1 MANIAIFSK
10 NPDSHLSENI
20 PTTHY
25 REIKSIERPPNTF
38 DSGYTQ

>member
-20 PTTHY
+20 PTTIIEKY
-25 REIKSIERPPNTF
+25 LFCCIYKEISK
-38 DSGYTQ
+38 Q